1 MARLYSQGEESIP
14 IISTLIKGLL
24 HKTLVTEKQTS
35 TNIPELS
42 FLLVFSLLHLVFLK
56 LGSTMTISELI
67 VALGRLQ
74 ISSIK
79 LEGEISLPVPIN
91 EELVTVKRVRRL
103 SIKLAIYI
111 GVQIDI

>member
-1 MARLYSQGEESIP
+1 
-14 IISTLIKGLL
+14 
-24 HKTLVTEKQTS
+24 
-35 TNIPELS
+35 
-42 FLLVFSLLHLVFLK
+42 
-56 LGSTMTISELI
+56 MTISELI